1 MSLDFLAGFEA
12 YLSGTSLMAYVM
24 AYFAGLMVSFTPCIY
39 PMIPVTVAYIA
50 SQSSGSRIRGFI
62 LSLFYVLGTSFTYTA
77 MGYAAAVS
85 GQLFGQIQTS
95 PWTYFFVANI
105 CILMGLSM
113 LGVFTLP
120 LPRLLSDRPARPG
133 RGLLGAFVLGASVGL
148 ILGPCS
154 APVLGVLLGYVATRQ
169 NPLFGTS
176 LLFVFAFGMGTLLI
190 ALGTFTGLLTNLPR
204 AGKWMVIIQKAF
216 GWALIA
222 LGEYFLISA
231 GQFMI

>member
-1 MSLDFLAGFEA
+1 
-12 YLSGTSLMAYVM
+12 
-24 AYFAGLMVSFTPCIY
+24 
-39 PMIPVTVAYIA
+39 
-50 SQSSGSRIRGFI
+50 
-62 LSLFYVLGTSFTYTA
+62 

-120 LPRLLSDRPARPG
+120 LPRFLSGRPARPG

>member
-1 MSLDFLAGFEA
+1 MRWDLLAGFES
-12 YLSGTSLMAYVM
+12 YLSGTSPMAYVF
-24 AYFAGLMVSFTPCIY
+24 AYLAGLLVSFTPCIY
-39 PMIPVTVAYIA
+39 PVIPVTVAYIA
-50 SQSSGSRIRGFI
+50 SQSAGSRIRGFI
-62 LSLFYVLGTSFTYTA
+62 LSLFYVLGTSFTYTV

-95 PWTYFFVANI
+95 PWTYFIVANI
-105 CILMGLSM
+105 CIFMGLSM

-120 LPRLLSDRPARPG
+120 LPRFLTERSARPG
-133 RGLLGAFVLGASVGL
+133 RGFLGAFILGASVGL

-154 APVLGVLLGYVATRQ
+154 APVLGVLLGYVAAQQ

-190 ALGTFTGLLTNLPR
+190 ILGTFTGLLANLPR
-204 AGKWMVIIQKAF
+204 AGRWMVVVQKAF

>member
-62 LSLFYVLGTSFTYTA
+62 LSLFYVLGTSFTYTV

-154 APVLGVLLGYVATRQ
+154 APVLGVLLGYVATQQ

-176 LLFVFAFGMGTLLI
+176 LLFVFA
-190 ALGTFTGLLTNLPR
+190 LGWEPFSSPWARSRVFSPIFPGREN
-204 AGKWMVIIQKAF
+204 
-216 GWALIA
+216 GWSSSRRR
-222 LGEYFLISA
+222 SA
-231 GQFMI
+231 GRSLHWVSIFSSLRGSS